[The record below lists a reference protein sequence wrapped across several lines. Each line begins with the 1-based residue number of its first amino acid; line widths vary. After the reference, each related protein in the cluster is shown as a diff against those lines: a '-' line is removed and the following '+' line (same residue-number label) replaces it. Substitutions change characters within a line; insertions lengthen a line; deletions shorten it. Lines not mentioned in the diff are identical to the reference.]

1 MKSFRSALVTLALGV
16 VVVSGEYAHAQIKDG
31 IPASV
36 GIPATAGIPSAA
48 GIATVHA
55 APTSKI
61 VTVSIK
67 ELRHGK
73 HGKDVELLV
82 AQAAGFRNDTC
93 DVLTTFDVVKEYE
106 KRQTWS
112 NVRQRVDVT
121 IDGKTYTAKFRDFG
135 YYPLGLNLACID
147 FESPFVHAELQI
159 PVLPLD
165 LDAPAPSSLS
175 YDAKEIAKSDPGTP
189 FLNKQGEITAVLVSA
204 PNGASE
210 FASALD
216 IQRFLKEAEEVS
228 PWPKLQRRALST
240 I

>member
-1 MKSFRSALVTLALGV
+1 MKSFRSAFVTLALGI
-16 VVVSGEYAHAQIKDG
+16 VVVSASRGQAQLKNA
-31 IPASV
+31 ASL
-36 GIPATAGIPSAA
+36 AA
-48 GIATVHA
+48 GTPDVHA
-55 APTSKI
+55 APSSKI
-61 VTVSIK
+61 VSVSIK
-67 ELRHGK
+67 ELRRGK

-82 AQAAGFRNDTC
+82 AQAVGFRNDTC
-93 DVLTTFDVVKEYE
+93 DVLTTFDVVREYE

-121 IDGKTYTAKFRDFG
+121 IDGKTYTGKFRDFG

-165 LDAPAPSSLS
+165 LDAPAPSSLA
-175 YDAKEIAKSDPGTP
+175 YDAKEIAKCDPGTP
-189 FLNKQGEITAVLVSA
+189 LLNKDGAISAVLVAA
-204 PNGASE
+204 PNGSSE

-216 IQRFLKEAEEVS
+216 IQRFLEIAAAVS
-228 PWPKLQRRALST
+228 PWPKLQRRSLTA